1 MDFDDRPV
9 HEGHIAFGA
18 VIMSL
23 GLVFL
28 MDRMDI
34 LGPATLALYW
44 PGLLV
49 AFGMARIVSP
59 SRPGGEVG
67 GRWIAL
73 VGGLVLLD
81 RLAVIALRES
91 WPVFIIVAGLVVM
104 FRALDWLPGRQTPA
118 DHFWGGT
125 RR

>member
-1 MDFDDRPV
+1 MDFDDHPV
-9 HEGHIAFGA
+9 HEGRVVFGA
-18 VIMSL
+18 VIMGL

-28 MDRMDI
+28 MDQMNIVRSQ
-34 LGPATLALYW
+34 TLTLFW

-49 AFGMARIVSP
+49 AFGMTRIVWP

-67 GRWIAL
+67 GLWIAL
-73 VGGLVLLD
+73 VGGLLLLD
-81 RLAVIALRES
+81 RLDVITLRES

-104 FRALDWLPGRQTPA
+104 FRALDWLPCPNRGREDFFQE
-118 DHFWGGT
+118 T